1 MRLIDELAGAIKLAA
16 RSAIKNIYN
25 HFQPFISCE
34 KAFNE
39 SSYRT
44 DFKWTN
50 ELVQIKDAI
59 QNNKEIM
66 RIVGLSG
73 LGKTR
78 LVLEAL
84 LANQDTSHKLYCNM
98 ANNEEKGGIQ
108 DHRVII

>member
-1 MRLIDELAGAIKLAA
+1 
-16 RSAIKNIYN
+16 
-25 HFQPFISCE
+25 
-34 KAFNE
+34 
-39 SSYRT
+39 
-44 DFKWTN
+44 
-50 ELVQIKDAI
+50 
-59 QNNKEIM
+59 M

-98 ANNEEKGGIQ
+98 ANNEERRGIQ